1 LTTIKKTTKR
11 ENLTMHHVDKVV
23 ITTLVENY
31 VDMLIPD
38 TERVKRASLAAH
50 FDPRTKNIRAENGIA
65 FLVELFFGDYKSK
78 VLFDAGLTSD
88 TLLHN
93 MSVLGISPNEIDHAV
108 ISHGHPDH
116 CGGLLGLLQAR
127 DYPLPVVLH
136 PDAFITRYCVFS
148 SGIVVPTY
156 SQEFRKSEL
165 EKAGGTLV
173 LTRDPLQ
180 IAPATFTTGEIPF
193 KVSFEPPG
201 PPGWNPLKCIRDGK
215 LEDDQTL
222 DDIALA
228 VSVKDKGIIVITG
241 CAHAGIINS
250 IRQAQAATGVKDVY
264 AIFGGFHL
272 GFPGVS
278 AENVD
283 QTLIELKSLEPSVV
297 SPMHCS
303 GFNTLATVAKEMP
316 DQFLLN
322 TAGARIFL

>member
-1 LTTIKKTTKR
+1 
-11 ENLTMHHVDKVV
+11 MHYVDKVV

-38 TERVKRASLAAH
+38 TDKVKRAGLASH
-50 FDPRTKNIRAENGIA
+50 FDPRKKKIRAENGIS
-65 FLVELFFGDYKSK
+65 FLLELFFGDYRSK
-78 VLFDAGLTSD
+78 VLFDAGLTGD

-127 DYPLPVVLH
+127 DYPLPVALH
-136 PDAFITRYCVFS
+136 PDAFITRYCVFGT
-148 SGIVVPTY
+148 GIVVPTY

-165 EKAGGTLV
+165 EEAGGTLV

-180 IAPATFTTGEIPF
+180 VAPATFTTGEIPF
-193 KVSFEPPG
+193 QVPFEPPG

-215 LEDDQTL
+215 LEDDHTL
-222 DDIALA
+222 DDIAMA
-228 VSVKDKGIIVITG
+228 ICVKDKGLIVLTG

-250 IRQAQAATGVKDVY
+250 IRQAQTVTGVKDIY
-264 AIFGGFHL
+264 AILGGFHL

-278 AENVD
+278 DENVA
-283 QTLIELKSLEPSVV
+283 QTINDLKRLKPSVV

-303 GFNTLATVAKEMP
+303 GFNTLATVAREMP

-322 TAGARIFL
+322 TAGARITL